1 MFIWLTGS
9 GCSGLETIYLS
20 STPNGSIHS
29 PGYPYHYD
37 DYENCQ
43 WRIIAPFGNKV
54 LLYFTVF
61 EVEDDSEC
69 GYDSVEL
76 FNGLDN
82 SSSRLSKSCGSRLPL
97 PVNSSSR
104 YMYIRFKSDSS
115 VTQKGFVA
123 HYRKLT
129 DSSGAYFG

>member
-9 GCSGLETIYLS
+9 GCSGLEIIYLS

-43 WRIIAPFGNKV
+43 WCIIAPFGNKV

-69 GYDSVEL
+69 GYD
-76 FNGLDN
+76 
-82 SSSRLSKSCGSRLPL
+82 
-97 PVNSSSR
+97 
-104 YMYIRFKSDSS
+104 
-115 VTQKGFVA
+115 
-123 HYRKLT
+123 
-129 DSSGAYFG
+129 

>member
-1 MFIWLTGS
+1 MAQSTVLDILTIMMTTRIANGAS
-9 GCSGLETIYLS
+9 LLLLEIKCFSTLQYLRWKMIQS
-20 STPNGSIHS
+20 VAMT
-29 PGYPYHYD
+29 
-37 DYENCQ
+37 
-43 WRIIAPFGNKV
+43 
-54 LLYFTVF
+54 
-61 EVEDDSEC
+61 
-69 GYDSVEL
+69 SVEL

-97 PVNSSSR
+97 PVYSSSR